1 MMQCA
6 ARKEDILSIKYG
18 YFFFLSLDIIK
29 LTIMSDLLVQSAS
42 NDELGYR
49 VLFIVDAT
57 GSMGVFLN
65 SLTISLYQVS
75 SIMKLTTQ
83 NKSEVGILCK

>member
-1 MMQCA
+1 MS
-6 ARKEDILSIKYG
+6 ESLEESKY
-18 YFFFLSLDIIK
+18 
-29 LTIMSDLLVQSAS
+29 

-57 GSMGVFLN
+57 ASMGVFLN
-65 SLTISLYQVS
+65 SLTVSLYQVA

-83 NKSEVGILCK
+83 KKSEIGILCK